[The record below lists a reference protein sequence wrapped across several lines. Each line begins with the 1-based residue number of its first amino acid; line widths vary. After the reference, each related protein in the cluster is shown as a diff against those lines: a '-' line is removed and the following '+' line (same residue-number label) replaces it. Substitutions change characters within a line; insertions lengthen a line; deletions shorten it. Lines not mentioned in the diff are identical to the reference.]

1 MKDVIIIGGGWYG
14 CHIANILKKTHN
26 VTLIEQKSDIFNNS
40 SYYNQNRLHLGYHY
54 CRDYA
59 TRNLCQSHYEIFV
72 EKYGE
77 IVEPIDN
84 NYYLISNDSF
94 VDFNTYKHIYQF
106 EKFDFELKPN
116 ILFHNIQGEI
126 ISTQERVINSDKAY
140 SYFKN
145 NMDGIHCVF
154 DTKVIKYMKEDSQI
168 NVVTETH
175 SINTSCINQTPS
187 TMLRMSTEFP
197 RFPREAVTI
206 VSGSLQTTYECD
218 ILLDCTYNQLGWS
231 NKKYNYELTI
241 SLEYTKMND
250 VSFGAIT
257 IMDGKFMSLY
267 PRNTQKNTFTLT
279 DVEYTPLIS
288 SSNYA
293 DIENYKI
300 KEDEIEYIKHKMVT
314 KLKHY
319 YQNFENDFQYTGYF
333 LSKKTKL
340 LSPSDSR
347 DITIDKLEDNVYSV
361 NCGKIYG
368 IFEFEKYIL
377 SELK

>member
-14 CHIANILKKTHN
+14 CHIANILKKTHK
-26 VTLIEQKSDIFNNS
+26 VTIIEQKSDIFNNS
-40 SYYNQNRLHLGYHY
+40 SFYNQNRLHLGYHY

-59 TRNLCQSHYEIFV
+59 TRKLCQSHYEKFV
-72 EKYGE
+72 EKYGKM
-77 IVEPIDN
+77 VEPIDN

-94 VDFNTYKHIYQF
+94 VDFNTYTHIYQF
-106 EKFDFELKPN
+106 ENFDFELKPN
-116 ILFHNIQGEI
+116 ILFHNIQGKI
-126 ISTQERVINSDKAY
+126 ISTKERVINSDKAY

-145 NMDGIHCVF
+145 NMDCINCVF
-154 DTKVIKYMKEDSQI
+154 DTKVIKYIREGSRF
-168 NVVTETH
+168 NVVTETP
-175 SINTSCINQTPS
+175 SINVSCTN
-187 TMLRMSTEFP
+187 
-197 RFPREAVTI
+197 
-206 VSGSLQTTYECD
+206 QTTYECD

-241 SLEYTKMND
+241 SLEYTKIND
-250 VSFGAIT
+250 ISFGAIT

-267 PRNTQKNTFTLT
+267 PRNTKKNTFTLT

-288 SSNYA
+288 SPNYA

-300 KEDEIEYIKHKMVT
+300 TDDKIEYIKNKMVT

-319 YQNFENDFQYTGYF
+319 YQNFENDFQYSGYF